1 MMEDLQA
8 VNENL
13 ASGTGAWESVMSSPL
28 PEAIKTRA
36 LKIAE
41 QKGYEV
47 QDPGTVW
54 TGDNGKQWVFAV
66 DRKTDKPVWILLE

>member
-1 MMEDLQA
+1 
-8 VNENL
+8 
-13 ASGTGAWESVMSSPL
+13 MSSPL

-54 TGDNGKQWVFAV
+54 TGDNGKEWVFAV
-66 DRKTDKPVWILLE
+66 DRKTDKPLWILLE